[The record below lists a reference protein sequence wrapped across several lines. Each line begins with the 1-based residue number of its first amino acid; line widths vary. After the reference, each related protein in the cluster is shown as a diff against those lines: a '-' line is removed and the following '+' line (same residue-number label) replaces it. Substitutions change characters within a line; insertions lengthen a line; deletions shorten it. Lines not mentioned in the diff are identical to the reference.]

1 VKIYFTWLFHIFFV
15 FFIIIILDFKGTI
28 FNLLIIGFKFA
39 KMADKESC
47 GWQKMIDGYPWFNC
61 DGCYPITAY
70 SEFMPSPRVG
80 RKPMGKTDHILFSD
94 DDTFGWHITEIEEE
108 YELRPG
114 IEHIGSEVMNNIIKL
129 GRGLTEHYIHGHGG
143 ENLKDNPYWPPELAS
158 KAGTLF
164 HERFVTLLPLML
176 SRTKDDKGRII
187 WTLFGNSIHDPESTF
202 WKNFYTSPGVEV
214 AADDSISFFMS
225 ILSDAYDEKSFDSKS
240 LFNAG
245 FRILPS
251 GSRLPE
257 WTKPFITVDNSSF
270 SQIKYLLTFRPFG
283 TLPVEIRELYLSGR
297 LSLIPFP
304 GSLAF
309 WGMPG
314 YEKLKKEFPLAGQIP
329 LLNLV
334 ARNRG
339 IDGLKVAQSGWIHE
353 PRPGTDHKVSE
364 ELLHDMF
371 HRTHRWQRLHRYQ
384 DELNEAAHKIKM
396 VKVLFSTEP
405 DAMGLYDKPL
415 ARNSHIWNHRF
426 ELLLDGPGST
436 RKKILEAEKTI
447 LEGGLFG
454 YRFFYPPMSAGMYD
468 VYLHRPLVAYL
479 EAGTDEVKIK
489 TDKLFGY
496 IAGYHKTDI
505 DMHNPVEMWPRL
517 LRRELCVS
525 ALNDF
530 KNSIDHYAHQTS
542 LNILTILDAWGMQN
556 KNPLPRSYA
565 YKLLNLSKHK
575 SLEQWLDELAVHS
588 TNQEA
593 VIKMKTAL
601 SEIIELEKVPVLPEA
616 ITYYE
621 TATRRFE
628 ENWWNDIRFLA
639 QGRFINKDNA
649 DIALDSTTLSYIQ
662 EQHRDLESLGDY
674 FIMRHKKAIADT
686 GMEGVAVC
694 GELPF
699 KWQTD
704 FEFPM
709 FGGWKG
715 NQKNEAYERNILVV
729 IPGKNRRQAVVFG
742 DHYDTAYM
750 EDIYDKN
757 RGGTGARLSAKGAD
771 DNYSAGSTLLQAAP
785 VFLRLSKEGMLER
798 DIWLIHLTGEEFPSD
813 CMGARNFCQ
822 SLVEKNIKLIT
833 GSESFIKLSEVEI
846 VGVYIMDMIGHN
858 RENDQ
863 DVFQIS
869 PGKSAAS
876 LYLAWQAHLANQIW
890 NNNII
895 SWNKDPERHNKGR
908 GKRIAGTEQIPET
921 ARFLHLEGEVR
932 TGYNPHSSIYN
943 TDGQIFSDVGIP
955 VVLFME
961 NYDINRSGYHDTQD
975 TLENIDLDYGA
986 AFAAI
991 AIETVARIATEP
1003 VIGVIKK
1010 SNH

>member
-1 VKIYFTWLFHIFFV
+1 
-15 FFIIIILDFKGTI
+15 
-28 FNLLIIGFKFA
+28 
-39 KMADKESC
+39 MANKESR
-47 GWQKMIDGYPWFNC
+47 GWQKMLEGYPWYNC

-70 SEFMPSPRVG
+70 SEFMPSPQMG
-80 RKPMGKTDHILFSD
+80 RKPLGETDHLLFSD
-94 DDTFGWHITEIEEE
+94 DDPFGWHITEMEEE

-114 IEHIGSEVMNNIIKL
+114 IEHIGLQIMNSIIKL
-129 GRGLTEHYIHGHGG
+129 GRGLNEHYIHGHTG
-143 ENLKDNPYWPPELAS
+143 ENLEDNPYWPSEIAS
-158 KAGTLF
+158 KAGTLL
-164 HERFVTLLPLML
+164 HEKYVTLLPLML
-176 SRTKDDKGRII
+176 SRTQDDKGRII
-187 WTLFGNSIHDPESTF
+187 WTFFGNSIHDPETAF
-202 WKNFYTSPGVEV
+202 WNNFYTSPGVEI
-214 AADDSISFFMS
+214 AADYSISFFTN
-225 ILSDAYDEKSFDSKS
+225 ILSDAYNEKYSDSKS
-240 LFNAG
+240 LFDAG
-245 FRILPS
+245 FRIMSSEIVLPQ
-251 GSRLPE
+251 
-257 WTKPFITVDNSSF
+257 WTKPFTISNDSSCDN
-270 SQIKYLLTFRPFG
+270 IRYLLTFKPFG
-283 TLPVEIRELYLSGR
+283 SLPAGIRELYLSGR
-297 LSLIPFP
+297 LSLLPFP
-304 GSLAF
+304 GSLVF

-339 IDGLKVAQSGWIHE
+339 IGGLKVPQSGWIHE
-353 PRPGTDHKVSE
+353 PGPETDHKVNE
-364 ELLHDMF
+364 ELLHDTF
-371 HRTHRWQRLHRYQ
+371 QRTHRWQRLHRYQ
-384 DELNEAAHKIKM
+384 DELNEFAHKIKL

-426 ELLLDGPGST
+426 ELLLDGPNAT
-436 RKKILEAEKTI
+436 RKKIMEAEKTI

-454 YRFFYPPMSAGMYD
+454 YRFFYPPMSVGEYE

-479 EAGTDEVKIK
+479 PSGSDKVEIK
-489 TDKLFGY
+489 TDLLHGY
-496 IAGYHKTDI
+496 ITGYLRNDAEMNNI
-505 DMHNPVEMWPRL
+505 VEMWPRL
-517 LRRELCVS
+517 LNRDLYLS

-530 KNSIDHYAHQTS
+530 NNGNDHYAHQTS
-542 LNILTILDAWGMQN
+542 MNILSLLDAWHMQG
-556 KNPLPRSYA
+556 KKPLPRSYA
-565 YKLLNLSKHK
+565 YKLLNISKHK

-588 TNQEA
+588 TNQESLL
-593 VIKMKTAL
+593 KMQQAL
-601 SEIIELEKVPVLPEA
+601 LEIIETQRISVLPEA
-616 ITYYE
+616 ITYHE

-639 QGRFINKDNA
+639 HGQFINKDNA
-649 DIALDSTTLSYIQ
+649 DIALDSTTLSFLQ
-662 EQHRDLESLGDY
+662 KQHRDLESLGDY
-674 FIMRHKKAIADT
+674 FILRHRKAIAEA
-686 GMEGVAVC
+686 GMEGIAIC

-715 NQKNEAYERNILVV
+715 NQKDETYERNILVV

-750 EDIYDKN
+750 EDIFDKE
-757 RGGTGARLSAKGAD
+757 RGGSGARLSAHGAD
-771 DNYSAGSTLLQAAP
+771 DNYSASSTLLQALP
-785 VFLRLSKEGMLER
+785 VFLRLSNDGRLER

-813 CMGARNFCQ
+813 CMGARHFCQ
-822 SLVEKNIKLIT
+822 ALVEKKLVLKT
-833 GSESFIKLSEVEI
+833 GNSSFFDLSGTEI
-846 VGVYIMDMIGHN
+846 VGVFIMDMIGHN

-876 LYLAWQAHLANQIW
+876 LILAWQAHLANQIW
-890 NNNII
+890 NNNITAL
-895 SWNKDPERHNKGR
+895 NRDAERENRER
-908 GKRIAGTEQIPET
+908 GKRITGTEQIPEIS
-921 ARFLHLEGEVR
+921 RFLHLEGEVR
-932 TGYNPHSSIYN
+932 TKYNPQSSIFN

-961 NYDINRSGYHDTQD
+961 NYDINRSGYHDTRD

-1003 VIGVIKK
+1003 VLMN
-1010 SNH
+1010 SQ